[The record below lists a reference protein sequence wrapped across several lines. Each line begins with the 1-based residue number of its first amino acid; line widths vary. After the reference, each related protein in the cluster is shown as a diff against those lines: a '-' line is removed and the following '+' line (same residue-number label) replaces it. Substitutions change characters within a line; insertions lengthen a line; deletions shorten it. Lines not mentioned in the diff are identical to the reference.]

1 MKKIMIIF
9 MCLLM
14 IGCTIKQEDSS
25 VSESTNVDESQWAG
39 NYVCGDVKLIIAIED
54 DYDGI
59 VFDIEMDEEGFGN
72 YAYFKDETHLEAI
85 SDIQEDGY
93 TLEFSL
99 KKDKVIVKESGGTSY
114 LLIDFSG
121 EYMRE

>member
-1 MKKIMIIF
+1 MKKIIIIF

-14 IGCTIKQEDSS
+14 IGCTIKQEDSPA
-25 VSESTNVDESQWAG
+25 SESTNVDESQWVG

-59 VFDIEMDEEGFGN
+59 VFDVEMGEEGFGN

-114 LLIDFSG
+114 LLIDLSG

>member
-1 MKKIMIIF
+1 MKKIIIIF

-14 IGCTIKQEDSS
+14 IGCTIKQEDSPA
-25 VSESTNVDESQWAG
+25 SESTNVDESQWVG

-59 VFDIEMDEEGFGN
+59 VFDIEMGEEGFGN

-85 SDIQEDGY
+85 SDVQEDGY

-99 KKDKVIVKESGGTSY
+99 KKDKVIVKKSKPKTSKKTDKKEET
-114 LLIDFSG
+114 LF
-121 EYMRE
+121 